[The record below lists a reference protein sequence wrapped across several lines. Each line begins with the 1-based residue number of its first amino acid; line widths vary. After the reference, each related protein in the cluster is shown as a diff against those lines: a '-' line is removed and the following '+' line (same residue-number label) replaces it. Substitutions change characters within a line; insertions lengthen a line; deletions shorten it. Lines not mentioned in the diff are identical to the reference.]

1 MSPFVMSFLSALI
14 SVIMVLGLVIVAAHS
29 DQNKWPFRLATYA
42 FGILAAAYTFL
53 TIHSLY
59 FALWRAA

>member
-29 DQNKWPFRLATYA
+29 DQNKWQFRLAAYA
-42 FGILAAAYTFL
+42 FGILAAAYIFL